1 MRLPCNITKGF
12 RWIRSHGRIHTDRQ
26 WKVLSKLKNG
36 YQDSLFTSPTVA
48 RNVAAPL
55 VKYIDKVLVADRV
68 SAPKVTV
75 LVGHDSNIASLLTA
89 RILNPISSMTSMRE
103 RRLAASLSSNAGMT
117 ATLTGI

>member
-1 MRLPCNITKGF
+1 M
-12 RWIRSHGRIHTDRQ
+12 
-26 WKVLSKLKNG
+26 LSKLKNG

-89 RILNPISSMTSMRE
+89 WILNPISSMTSMRE